1 MQHGKGYV
9 ERFVEHIE
17 YEGKQSYSTFP
28 QQPIQ
33 GLQISWK
40 ESMKKKN
47 AVSVFKSLMKHRMKM

>member
-28 QQPIQ
+28 QQPIT
-33 GLQISWK
+33 GLTDSLK
-40 ESMKKKN
+40 REHEEKKCRICFQEFN
-47 AVSVFKSLMKHRMKM
+47 ET